1 MESRWISRLQIPN
14 PCNNLLGLHLEWNTT
29 SDVRLLVSNLD
40 HSCIITRG
48 RKWRKSL
55 ITRVSKKSALQRD
68 GEIHRKIGWSSGVED
83 ETLQNKID
91 VLSFRFTIIPE
102 NRVEPRGRF
111 SWTRKCSN
119 PVARILVAGLSFPD
133 TFLVFVS
140 ECRATV
146 WAYAPLPIVCQIF
159 CAPFASQVMDKKRIE
174 YGLRR
179 GWSCE
184 WQFTFLFIFK
194 CFTTGTC
201 RLSVEYEL
209 SFAICW

>member
-140 ECRATV
+140 ECRATEPMLLCPL
-146 WAYAPLPIVCQIF
+146 YAKYSVLL
-159 CAPFASQVMDKKRIE
+159 
-174 YGLRR
+174 LRHR
-179 GWSCE
+179 WWIKSE
-184 WQFTFLFIFK
+184 SSTAFDADDPANDNSRFSSFS
-194 CFTTGTC
+194 
-201 RLSVEYEL
+201 SVSPQGRAVYP
-209 SFAICW
+209 SNTN